1 MSIEP
6 ASPPSPMAQFY
17 RDIQA
22 QRMDALWR
30 HQGPAQG
37 GASPADVRAPYE
49 PCLWRNSAIEPA
61 LRRAGELVQPS
72 EEDQRRAITLMNP
85 SVKPIGHATH
95 TISAAVQMVLP
106 GETAPSHRHTMA
118 AIRFVMQGSGAI
130 TFIDGE
136 GCTMQPGDLILTP
149 GWTWHGHINRTE
161 GPMVWMDSLD
171 VPLIASLK
179 AGLYEDYTD
188 ALHPA
193 TKPLDDS
200 MRRFGGGFL
209 RPAWDRS
216 RQLNSPLLTFPWAQ
230 TEGALHE
237 LAKSELS
244 PFDDVAFAYT
254 NPTTGGHALPT
265 IGCWIQMLRPG
276 IHTKA
281 HRHAT
286 ASVYHVFRG
295 RGSTVVDG
303 VQIDWEA
310 GDFFSLPPW
319 AWHEHANAS
328 TSEEAVLF
336 STNDLPVFEAL
347 GLYREFPYEAQGG
360 YQAVRGSYADI
371 YGTAAPVVAH
381 SA

>member
-149 GWTWHGHINRTE
+149 GWTWHGHINR
-161 GPMVWMDSLD
+161 
-171 VPLIASLK
+171 
-179 AGLYEDYTD
+179 
-188 ALHPA
+188 
-193 TKPLDDS
+193 
-200 MRRFGGGFL
+200 
-209 RPAWDRS
+209 
-216 RQLNSPLLTFPWAQ
+216 
-230 TEGALHE
+230 
-237 LAKSELS
+237 
-244 PFDDVAFAYT
+244 
-254 NPTTGGHALPT
+254 
-265 IGCWIQMLRPG
+265 
-276 IHTKA
+276 
-281 HRHAT
+281 
-286 ASVYHVFRG
+286 
-295 RGSTVVDG
+295 
-303 VQIDWEA
+303 
-310 GDFFSLPPW
+310 
-319 AWHEHANAS
+319 
-328 TSEEAVLF
+328 
-336 STNDLPVFEAL
+336 
-347 GLYREFPYEAQGG
+347 
-360 YQAVRGSYADI
+360 
-371 YGTAAPVVAH
+371 
-381 SA
+381 